1 MRTNRTGFENGD
13 YLIND
18 TLSIAAVT
26 MEDSGKYICIA
37 NNSVGFRNASTV
49 LQVVG
54 EYFPKRLV
62 GLNHV

>member
-1 MRTNRTGFENGD
+1 MADLENGN
-13 YLIND
+13 YFIND

-37 NNSVGFRNASTV
+37 NNSVGSRNASTM

-54 EYFPKRLV
+54 ESFPKSLV
-62 GLNHV
+62 GMNHV